1 MKLVF
6 GLISGLW
13 YDFYSRWL
21 KMYHYRDK
29 DESFLDSVMIDHLNR
44 NWSYWKFL
52 NTMVKFQKW
61 SPSCVKILALIQ
73 LKATTVTSHVTLHV
87 INSFFANMTPLVFWF
102 WCWCNCCEL
111 IVIKTARIATVA
123 IAEILAWLTE
133 WTCSRFLTLK
143 IIKSY
148 ILYDLADFRENWL
161 ISKISFAKPK
171 LSFFRENHENDN

>member
-1 MKLVF
+1 MN
-6 GLISGLW
+6 
-13 YDFYSRWL
+13 
-21 KMYHYRDK
+21 
-29 DESFLDSVMIDHLNR
+29 SVIIDHLNWH
-44 NWSYWKFL
+44 WSYWKLL

-123 IAEILAWLTE
+123 VTEILAWLTE

-143 IIKSY
+143 IIKYESY
-148 ILYDLADFRENWL
+148 FMTWL
-161 ISKISFAKPK
+161 ISEKFQKFPLLSLNCHFWVKITKMITRMSSWIFTNGD
-171 LSFFRENHENDN
+171 F